1 MEVSCL
7 PAGHVP
13 SKAVFELSHLR
24 CFVAVAEELHFGR
37 AATRLNMTQPPL
49 SRQIQVL
56 ERLLGVEVFKRNN
69 RSVELTS
76 AGKAFLADA
85 RRIVRLSEAASLTV
99 KRATSGEVGSITL
112 GFTAASGYSFVPKFL
127 ASTRENLPN
136 VDINLKEMVSVEQT
150 DALLTGQ
157 IDLGL
162 MRPPIRRPEFRSQLV
177 MRERLLA
184 ASCVRDLVGARE
196 TAAIEDFDGASIIMY
211 SPDGAR
217 YFHDLLAS
225 LFLNAGATPRY
236 VHFLSQ
242 IHSILA
248 LVGAGLG
255 HAIVPAAARALHFDN
270 VIFREIDGVADPVEL
285 YLVWRADSDNPALD
299 RILSMLPAS

>member
-1 MEVSCL
+1 M
-7 PAGHVP
+7 
-13 SKAVFELSHLR
+13 FELSHLR

-37 AATRLNMTQPPL
+37 AAARLNMTQPPL

-56 ERLLGVEVFKRNN
+56 ERLLGVEVFKRDN

-76 AGKAFLADA
+76 AGKAFLTDA

-127 ASTRENLPN
+127 ASTRRNLPN

-157 IDLGL
+157 IDLGV
-162 MRPPIRRPEFRSQLV
+162 MRPPIRPAEFRSKLV
-177 MRERLLA
+177 MRESLLA
-184 ASCVRDLVGARE
+184 ASHTGDLVGARE
-196 TAAIEDFDGASIIMY
+196 TVSISEFDGASFIMY

-217 YFHDLLAS
+217 YFHDLLAG
-225 LFLNAGATPRY
+225 LFLNASVTPKF

-255 HAIVPAAARALHFDN
+255 HAIVPAAARALHFDD
-270 VIFREIDGVADPVEL
+270 VTFRDIDGLADPVEL